1 MHCNVILCDN
11 LNIFSPPSWQPSW
24 PKFPDLESENVRVH
38 RKICAPQTQSRES
51 TEILKIEFLTW
62 FVNFFQVDLYL
73 THSDQELSK
82 RVVHSLG
89 DHPQVR
95 GPLEAVPHLPHHVD
109 EDSGEEDPASKAE
122 DDSWDG
128 KLCYSEWLIVVSPP
142 IRTWFSLLTVE
153 Y

>member
-73 THSDQELSK
+73 THSDQKLCK
-82 RVVHSLG
+82 WILQGLG
-89 DHPQVR
+89 DHPKDG
-95 GPLEAVPHLPHHVD
+95 GPLQTLPHLPQHVK
-109 EDSGEEDPASKAE
+109 EDGGQEDASAKAQHY
-122 DDSWDG
+122 SWDNIG
-128 KLCYSEWLIVVSPP
+128 GADERYNMLYISKYGMK
-142 IRTWFSLLTVE
+142 
-153 Y
+153 